1 MVILY
6 TLIYGLSSDIWYIG
20 ILYAELIEEFVCLG
34 FGVIGCWGCCASGI
48 DRGFGECVFG
58 MYGVVVFFDLGSGLL
73 GVYVGGASSLLNYFL
88 AAMRYFCVLSSP
100 SISNISESA
109 KDKTANTF
117 D

>member
-1 MVILY
+1 M
-6 TLIYGLSSDIWYIG
+6 
-20 ILYAELIEEFVCLG
+20 
-34 FGVIGCWGCCASGI
+34 
-48 DRGFGECVFG
+48 
-58 MYGVVVFFDLGSGLL
+58 FFDLGSGLL